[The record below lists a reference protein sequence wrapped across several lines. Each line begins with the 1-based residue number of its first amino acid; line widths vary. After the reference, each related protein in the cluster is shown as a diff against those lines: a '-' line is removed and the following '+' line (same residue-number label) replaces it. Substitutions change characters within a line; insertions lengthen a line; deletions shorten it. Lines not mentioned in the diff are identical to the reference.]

1 MITNLK
7 TDGWTIVDNFLKEDI
22 YKEIIQFVNSYED
35 NWVDSSTVFPDYLL
49 VDDKVEVEGK
59 LKVTENNHWNYFKS
73 DNIIGK
79 FQNQIINYLKENINL
94 NPDDI
99 LPNFRTRIH
108 KYDNKSALLWHTDKR
123 DFNTMDKHNS
133 NFGYACTLYLN
144 DIWKSNWGGEILVG
158 DGRWIKPKKNRLF
171 IVDTNVP
178 HKVNMIMKG
187 ADIRVSLQTFFTM
200 KKSLFYS

>member
-35 NWVDSSTVFPDYLL
+35 NWINSSTVFPDYLL

-79 FQNQIINYLKENINL
+79 FQNQIINYLKHNNLQSINL
-94 NPDDI
+94 
-99 LPNFRTRIH
+99 LHR
-108 KYDNKSALLWHTDKR
+108 
-123 DFNTMDKHNS
+123 M
-133 NFGYACTLYLN
+133 
-144 DIWKSNWGGEILVG
+144 V
-158 DGRWIKPKKNRLF
+158 
-171 IVDTNVP
+171 
-178 HKVNMIMKG
+178 
-187 ADIRVSLQTFFTM
+187 
-200 KKSLFYS
+200 